1 LAQVKLILGLLA
13 TMTTLRAR
21 LKQSFLTSLKHMTNE
36 LQNTL
41 LLEAAYQMARAE
53 KEIVWSHGDL

>member
-1 LAQVKLILGLLA
+1 
-13 TMTTLRAR
+13 MTTLRAR